1 MELHDVSKFYICDIL
16 LERESFAGM
25 YSIVISGLNRSRYEF
40 CIMESLP
47 SILLVFPPILPYNI
61 LSLISLTIQLNSITQ
76 PIVLIT
82 YSQSF

>member
-1 MELHDVSKFYICDIL
+1 
-16 LERESFAGM
+16 M
-25 YSIVISGLNRSRYEF
+25 YSIVLSGLNRSRYEF

-82 YSQSF
+82 YSRYLSTYSDRVNTNSGTKLPLLNL